1 MFFFKM
7 ENSGVVYMLK
17 NNKIDDLACMYK
29 LLSRVSEGLKTMS
42 DSVSQYLREL
52 GKSLVQG
59 ADINTNA
66 VSYIQVIKNCCALIY
81 LKL

>member
-1 MFFFKM
+1 M

-29 LLSRVSEGLKTMS
+29 LLSRVAEGLKTMS

-52 GKSLVQG
+52 GKSLVQE
-59 ADINTNA
+59 DITTNA
-66 VSYIQVIKNCCALIY
+66 VNYIQVHN
-81 LKL
+81 

>member
-1 MFFFKM
+1 M

>member
-1 MFFFKM
+1 M

-42 DSVSQYLREL
+42 DCVSQYLREL
-52 GKSLVQG
+52 GKSLVQEQ
-59 ADINTNA
+59 DINTNA
-66 VSYIQVIKNCCALIY
+66 VSYIQVIKNLNALIY